1 MSIQETGTG
10 TGLSDDLV
18 SLLPG
23 YNIDPHAHSAWRTI
37 PWPGKWT
44 LKWND
49 PERTALLPPSIG
61 PQVAKWAETHLI
73 DYQTGG
79 TWRFTPGQLQFLHLW
94 YSVGEDD
101 RWIYRSGVKRGAKGT
116 GKDPFGAAICLIE
129 LMGPAR
135 FVGRDAARNPYGE
148 PHGLPLVQ
156 IAANSEAQA
165 KDMLR
170 VANAMVP
177 RSTREEFGFDA
188 GETRSILTS
197 NGGRLE
203 LLTASEKTSEG
214 DPATFIALNE
224 SHHMTSSSG
233 GHKLADVARRNV
245 GKSPAHIQAR
255 LLEFTNAHQSGMDS
269 VAERSF
275 EAWQKQMTQARKD
288 ILYDSIEADPRT
300 KIEVPES
307 LALGIKQAYSD
318 ADWSD
323 LERIQREAM
332 DSRTSVGDTVR
343 FYLNG
348 LGVAEDAWVD
358 PNNFD
363 AGARSELVVQPR
375 ERVAMFLDCS
385 KSDDSTAF
393 MGYRLSDGFNFTI
406 DEWSK
411 PHGDRGKGWLA
422 PRTVVDARV
431 REAFRL
437 YEVVWFGVDPSPAE
451 DESEEVN
458 YWMPTIDAWHR
469 DFKDKIPNWAT
480 PNSHSVLFDMRR
492 SSKGGADRVKLTT
505 EMCELIA
512 QQVDE
517 DHTFIHDGDPR
528 LRVHVHN
535 ARRRPNAFGIGIGK
549 ESRSSS
555 KKIDLAFAMVGAN
568 VGGRIAL
575 NSGKTAKKTGQV
587 W

>member
-1 MSIQETGTG
+1 VTTET
-10 TGLSDDLV
+10 SD
-18 SLLPG
+18 LLPG
-23 YNIDPHAHSAWRTI
+23 YFVDPEAFGAWKTI
-37 PWPGKWT
+37 PWPRDAEAKDF
-44 LKWND
+44 LIRN
-49 PERTALLPPSIG
+49 SIG
-61 PQVAKWAETHLI
+61 PGVIEWAEGRTDEPGLI
-73 DYQTGG
+73 DYQTGEP
-79 TWRFTPGQLQFLHLW
+79 WRFTAGQKRFLILW
-94 YSVGEDD
+94 FHVGADD
-101 RWIYRSGVKRGAKGT
+101 RWVFRSGVKRGAKGT
-116 GKDPFGAAICLIE
+116 GKDPFGAATCNIE

-135 FVGRDAARNPYGE
+135 YAGRDADGRPYGE
-148 PHGLPLVQ
+148 PHRLPLVQ

-177 RSTREEFGFDA
+177 RATRDYYGFDG
-188 GETRSILTS
+188 GETRSILKG
-197 NGGRLE
+197 GGRLE

-224 SHHMTSSSG
+224 SHHMTQSSG
-233 GHKLADVARRNV
+233 GHKLAEVARRNV
-245 GKSPAHIQAR
+245 GKSPAWIQAR
-255 LLEFTNAHQSGMDS
+255 LLEFTNAHLSGNDS

-275 EAWQKQMTQARKD
+275 EAWQKQQNSGKRD

-300 KIEVPES
+300 KIEQPES
-307 LALGIKQAYSD
+307 LMLGIRQAYSD
-318 ADWSD
+318 AAWADH
-323 LERIQREAM
+323 ERIRDEAM

-363 AGARSELVVQPR
+363 AGARAEMVVERR
-375 ERVAMFLDCS
+375 EKVALFLDCS
-385 KSDDSTAF
+385 KSDDATAF

-411 PHGDRGKGWLA
+411 PHGDRGRGWLV
-422 PRTVVDARV
+422 PRGQVDAKV
-431 REAFRL
+431 REVFGL

-451 DESEEVN
+451 DESEEAN
-458 YWMPTIDAWHR
+458 YWMPTIDGWHR
-469 DFKDKIPNWAT
+469 DFKDRLPNWAT
-480 PNSHSVLFDMRR
+480 PTQHSVLFDMRR
-492 SSKGGADRVKLTT
+492 SSRGGVERIKQTT
-505 EMCELIA
+505 EMCELIS

-517 DHTFIHDGDPR
+517 DKTFIHDGDPR

-535 ARRRPNAFGIGIGK
+535 ARRRPNSFGIGIGK

-575 NSGKTAKKTGQV
+575 NSGKTAKKGGAI